1 MFRVPSAPGGVRR
14 SIASAVFRS
23 TRWRKTRIFTIAV
36 QKAGYRV
43 VFDSEAIAWT
53 EAPDTLK
60 GLIGQRFRW
69 AYGTL
74 QCLWKHRDVTFR
86 PRFGTLGLI
95 AVPQVWLFQ
104 VLLAIMAPLVDFM
117 LVWQILRTGLDYLQ
131 HRSQFN
137 PDSLIITLI
146 YFAAFMATDFA
157 AVALAFIIERN
168 ENWRLM
174 LWLALQRLGY
184 RQILYYVVVKSVVT
198 ALLGPLVGWGN
209 LDRKATVS
217 LPVPDQR

>member
-1 MFRVPSAPGGVRR
+1 M
-14 SIASAVFRS
+14 
-23 TRWRKTRIFTIAV
+23 
-36 QKAGYRV
+36 
-43 VFDSEAIAWT
+43 
-53 EAPDTLK
+53 
-60 GLIGQRFRW
+60 
-69 AYGTL
+69 
-74 QCLWKHRDVTFR
+74 TFR
-86 PRFGTLGLI
+86 PRFGTLGFI
-95 AVPQVWLFQ
+95 AMPQVWLFQ
-104 VLLAIMAPLVDFM
+104 VLLAVMAPLVDFM
-117 LVWQILRTGLDYLQ
+117 LVWQILTHGLDYLQ
-131 HRSQFN
+131 HRNQFN

-146 YFAAFMATDFA
+146 YFAAFMATDFL

-184 RQILYYVVVKSVVT
+184 RQILYYVVVKSVMT